1 MHVAVYSLSGATL
14 SNIYYLLFVAELK
27 KRNKAIS
34 NPDSAQAT
42 G

>member
-14 SNIYYLLFVAELK
+14 SNIYCLLFVAELK

-34 NPDSAQAT
+34 NPDSAQAA